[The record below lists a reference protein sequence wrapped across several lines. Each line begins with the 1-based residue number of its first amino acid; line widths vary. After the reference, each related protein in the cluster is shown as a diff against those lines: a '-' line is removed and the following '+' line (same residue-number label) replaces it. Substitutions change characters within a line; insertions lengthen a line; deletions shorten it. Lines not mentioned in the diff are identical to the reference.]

1 MVDDGC
7 AMNDLGRTRG
17 VGAGNEKMAATRTV
31 VVATAVATSKFTVG
45 KKR

>member
-7 AMNDLGRTRG
+7 AINDLGRIRG
-17 VGAGNEKMAATRTV
+17 VGAGNEKMAATTTV
-31 VVATAVATSKFTVG
+31 VVATSKFTVG